1 MKKLHELSGKAQ
13 QKAIKTI
20 RGLLSCGFYMN
31 NHSICDY
38 CESIGARFDNSGNLI
53 MFLKDDK
60 NRWITKKTW
69 AEFIRDNYSRSDI
82 ISFWNKYCKAEII
95 SSEIIYPMEQFTSI
109 FGDNFQVISPKLL
122 EFSTYDKYFRESDNG
137 FIYSYFNEEEVF
149 DKVIDFYDLLPW
161 LIENPQDDKMKKYIE
176 ENS

>member
-1 MKKLHELSGKAQ
+1 MKKLYELSGKAH

-20 RGLLSCGFYMN
+20 RELLDCGFYMN
-31 NHSICDY
+31 NHSIYDY
-38 CESIGARFDNSGNLI
+38 CENIGARFDNSGNLI

-82 ISFWNKYCKAEII
+82 ISFWNKYCEAENI
-95 SSEIIYPMEQFTSI
+95 SSEIIYPMEQFTAT
-109 FGDNFQVISPKLL
+109 FGDSFQIIFPKLI

-137 FIYSYFNEEEVF
+137 FIYSYCNEEEVF
-149 DKVIDFYDLLPW
+149 DKVIDSYDLLPW